1 MRVSGGDLDEVEA
14 PTEPAGETILT
25 YFKPDDAV
33 LRKLDRK
40 DLKIL
45 IREQYVISFRE
56 KKCST
61 TNGCEH
67 NRFREKSIE

>member
-45 IREQYVISFRE
+45 IREQY
-56 KKCST
+56 K
-61 TNGCEH
+61 
-67 NRFREKSIE
+67 